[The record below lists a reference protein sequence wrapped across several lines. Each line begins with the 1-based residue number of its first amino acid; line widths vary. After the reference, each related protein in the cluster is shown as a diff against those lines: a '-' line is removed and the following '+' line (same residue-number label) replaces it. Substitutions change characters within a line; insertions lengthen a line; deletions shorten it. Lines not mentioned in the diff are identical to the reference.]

1 MLGVVW
7 HILSGHESEFDMV
20 DVSKHG
26 LNEPSGRL
34 ERVIMDFFIQ
44 ASDQTGIDV
53 SLPVGHS

>member
-1 MLGVVW
+1 VSGQDLMLGVVW

-34 ERVIMDFFIQ
+34 ERVIMDFFI
-44 ASDQTGIDV
+44 
-53 SLPVGHS
+53 